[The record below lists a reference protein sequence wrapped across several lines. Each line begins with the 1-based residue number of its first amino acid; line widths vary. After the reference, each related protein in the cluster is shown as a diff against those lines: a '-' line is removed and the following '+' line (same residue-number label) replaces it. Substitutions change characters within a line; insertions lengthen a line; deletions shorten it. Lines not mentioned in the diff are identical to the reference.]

1 MERQLFKLSCILR
14 WLKSVEDVINI
25 YHRFM
30 KTQHQKIHEI
40 MVLS

>member
-1 MERQLFKLSCILR
+1 MERQLFKLSRTLQ
-14 WLKSVEDVINI
+14 WLKSVEDIVNI

-40 MVLS
+40 MALS